1 MKALKEKIS
10 KIKKI
15 HSVVSSTLFF
25 IVLLFCIF
33 NVSELSLAEISLSH
47 YGINH
52 KTGIVWNTSLF
63 ILGVL
68 LYIQSLRNIFRYYQ
82 NDKAD
87 TNIIIYFSI
96 SSLFLLLTAVVDMS
110 FKIHNFFA
118 VSYFIGYTISI
129 FLFGYN
135 LLKNDFR
142 IGISSIIISLACL
155 IFPILT
161 TYFFK
166 GWAIP
171 EIIHTVFILLWVLV
185 LSFDTEY
192 KNILKKIGF

>member
-1 MKALKEKIS
+1 MKLLKEKIS

-25 IVLLFCIF
+25 VVLLFCIV
-33 NVSELSLAEISLSH
+33 NVSELSIADISLSQ
-47 YGINH
+47 YGVNH
-52 KTGIVWNTSLF
+52 KTNYIWNTSLF

-68 LYIQSLRNIFRYYQ
+68 LYLQSLRSIFRYYQ
-82 NDKAD
+82 SEKTD
-87 TNIIIYFSI
+87 TNIIVCFSI
-96 SSLFLLLTAVVDMS
+96 SSLFLLLTASVDMS
-110 FKIHNFFA
+110 FKVHNFFA

-135 LLKNDFR
+135 LLKTDFR
-142 IGISSIIISLACL
+142 IGISSIVISLSCL
-155 IFPILT
+155 VFPILT

-171 EIIHTVFILLWVLV
+171 EIIHTVFILGWVLI

-192 KNILKKIGF
+192 KSLLKKIGF

>member
-1 MKALKEKIS
+1 MNVKDRII

-15 HSVVSSTLFF
+15 HSIVSTTLFF
-25 IVLLFCIF
+25 VVLLFCIY
-33 NVSELSLAEISLSH
+33 NVNELKISEISLSQ

-52 KTGIVWNTSLF
+52 KTGILWNTSLF

-68 LYIQSLRNIFRYYQ
+68 LYLLSLKNIFRYY
-82 NDKAD
+82 NHDKIS
-87 TNIIIYFSI
+87 TNITISFSL
-96 SSLFLLLTAVVDMS
+96 SSIFLLLTAAIDMS
-110 FKIHNFFA
+110 YKIHNLFA
-118 VSYFIGYTISI
+118 VSYFIGYIISI
-129 FLFGYN
+129 FLFGYK
-135 LLKNDFR
+135 LLRSDFR
-142 IGISSIIISLACL
+142 IGISSIIVAISCL
-155 IFPILT
+155 IFPIIT

-171 EIIHTVFILLWVLV
+171 EIVHTIFILIWVII

>member
-1 MKALKEKIS
+1 MNVKDRIT

-15 HSVVSSTLFF
+15 HSVISSTLFF
-25 IVLLFCIF
+25 VVLLFCIY
-33 NVSELSLAEISLSH
+33 NVNELKIADISLSQ

-52 KTGIVWNTSLF
+52 KTGILWNISLF

-68 LYIQSLRNIFRYYQ
+68 LYLQSLKNIFRYHNNY
-82 NDKAD
+82 KIS
-87 TNIIIYFSI
+87 TNLTISFSL
-96 SSLFLLLTAVVDMS
+96 SSIFLLLTAAIDMNY
-110 FKIHNFFA
+110 KIHNLFA
-118 VSYFIGYTISI
+118 VSYFIGYIISI
-129 FLFGYN
+129 FLFGYK
-135 LLKNDFR
+135 LLRNDFR
-142 IGISSIIISLACL
+142 IGISSIIIAISCL
-155 IFPILT
+155 VFPIIT

-171 EIIHTVFILLWVLV
+171 EIIHTMFILVWVIM

>member
-1 MKALKEKIS
+1 MKLLKEKIS

-25 IVLLFCIF
+25 VVLLFCIV
-33 NVSELSLAEISLSH
+33 NVSELSIADISLSQ

-52 KTGIVWNTSLF
+52 KTNYIWNISLF

-68 LYIQSLRNIFRYYQ
+68 LYLQSLRNIFRYYQ
-82 NDKAD
+82 NEKTD
-87 TNIIIYFSI
+87 TNIIVCFSI
-96 SSLFLLLTAVVDMS
+96 SSLFLLLTAAVDMS
-110 FKIHNFFA
+110 FKVHNFFA

-142 IGISSIIISLACL
+142 IGISSIIISLSCL
-155 IFPILT
+155 VFPILT

-171 EIIHTVFILLWVLV
+171 EIIHTVFILVWVLI

-192 KNILKKIGF
+192 KSLLKKIGF

>member
-1 MKALKEKIS
+1 MNVKDRII

-15 HSVVSSTLFF
+15 HSIISTTLFF
-25 IVLLFCIF
+25 VVLLFCIY
-33 NVSELSLAEISLSH
+33 NVHELKISDISLSQ

-52 KTGIVWNTSLF
+52 KTGILWNTSLF

-68 LYIQSLRNIFRYYQ
+68 LYLLSLKNIFRYY
-82 NDKAD
+82 NHNKIS
-87 TNIIIYFSI
+87 TNLTISFSL
-96 SSLFLLLTAVVDMS
+96 SSMFLLLTAAIDMS
-110 FKIHNFFA
+110 YKIHNLFA
-118 VSYFIGYTISI
+118 VSYFIGYIISI
-129 FLFGYN
+129 FLFGYK
-135 LLKNDFR
+135 LLRSDFR
-142 IGISSIIISLACL
+142 IGISSIIVAISCL
-155 IFPILT
+155 IFPITT

-171 EIIHTVFILLWVLV
+171 EIVHTMFILVWVII